1 MALLQQV
8 EEGEGGLPNNTMR
21 GWNSED
27 TGFNCTHSKCTARV
41 CVCACVCDDVCVCVR
56 ACVTVYV
63 CLCMY
68 VCVCV
73 FVCDDVFVCV

>member
-41 CVCACVCDDVCVCVR
+41 CVCACVCDDVCVRMCDGVCVF
-56 ACVTVYV
+56 V
-63 CLCMY
+63 Y
-68 VCVCV
+68 VCVCVGV